1 MRHPG
6 MGWPGRASD
15 MVPSMVGPHRR
26 RRRLFAC
33 LDELKDLGGEL
44 RVHGAY
50 SEHFSGGGAEARRLP
65 AVAC

>member
-1 MRHPG
+1 
-6 MGWPGRASD
+6 

-50 SEHFSGGGAEARRLP
+50 SEHFSDGGAEARRLP
-65 AVAC
+65 AAAC